1 MDKKQILL
9 NIISFIICTVASAQ
23 QQKPSISDSSLI
35 IKLEND
41 WAKALVNRDASVF
54 RRLLADDFFYTE
66 NDKMYSRADV
76 LDAAMSETDTVE
88 SAYNKEM
95 VVHLK
100 GKTGIVTGC
109 LFVNGRS
116 KEGVFKRKYKFTDIW
131 YNENGSWKLIAAQDY
146 LLP

>member
-1 MDKKQILL
+1 MNKKQILL

-35 IKLEND
+35 LKLEND

-88 SAYNKEM
+88 SA
-95 VVHLK
+95 
-100 GKTGIVTGC
+100 
-109 LFVNGRS
+109 
-116 KEGVFKRKYKFTDIW
+116 
-131 YNENGSWKLIAAQDY
+131 
-146 LLP
+146 